1 MEYDFNNQETI
12 QGFNNELNSI
22 ISENNGGRAFKFF
35 YFMERILAQPLIKD
49 KLSGESL
56 KQYQQ
61 MIIKAKFIA
70 LYRLKEKEIY
80 ELLTNHFNYCF
91 AIEGY
96 NLYKKIKD
104 YLTTLSSLIARN
116 NFKNG
121 LRKIL
126 SNSQALVAS
135 GKIILDGK
143 TAEPTIS
150 NWLKDFRLR
159 FGEESFSD
167 SLKVSDY
174 LANSQNTKSLSAEER
189 QKISNLLDWYG
200 KLKISSLN
208 ISGLEEDITIIKP
221 DGGVAFIKQGRLE
234 NINKEAKDVYQKIS
248 GVLDITEKKK
258 EFQQLAAQYPAG
270 SLERKAVE
278 EEIKKLEL

>member
-234 NINKEAKDVYQKIS
+234 NINKEAKDAYQKIS

>member
-221 DGGVAFIKQGRLE
+221 DGEVAFIKQGRLE